1 MAYVE
6 TLAILIPE
14 PNSKCLIISI
24 LKKQVRVTNVFKS
37 PSTISILNPRQ
48 SL

>member
-14 PNSKCLIISI
+14 PNSKCRIISI
-24 LKKQVRVTNVFKS
+24 LKKQARVTNVFK
-37 PSTISILNPRQ
+37 NPKHHKY
-48 SL
+48 S